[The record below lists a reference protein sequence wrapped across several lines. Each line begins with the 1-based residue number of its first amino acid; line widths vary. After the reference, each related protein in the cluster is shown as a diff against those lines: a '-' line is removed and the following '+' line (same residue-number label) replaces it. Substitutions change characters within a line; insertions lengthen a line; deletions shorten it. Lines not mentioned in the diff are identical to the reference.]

1 MKTPTCRFC
10 KSANVVRAGWRYNR
24 NERKHRFLCKACERR
39 FTVDD
44 GFLSMWYAKQ
54 TVTKAIDLY
63 QEGLSTRKVAAYFS
77 RHERFRPAWT
87 SIWRWVHKFARLVKR
102 FVMKFVPKVS
112 DHWHADEMFTPIRG
126 MPGWDWEVMDS
137 ETKFWLAGRLTE
149 GRERTAEHAEAVLR
163 LARERAGKKP
173 LRLTTD
179 ELPAYEAGGRWVFGW
194 RYCEHWTVDWRRG
207 RGPRN
212 LMERKIQT
220 TRMRFKTIRC
230 FKNLDAGQSWLDGVQ
245 IHYNFIR
252 RHMTLGKT
260 PAEAAGINLKL
271 GRDRWIGLIKMSV
284 KIFVLAYLPSLKQ
297 NRIIACDVTG
307 VTFAVPILTS
317 QL

>member
-1 MKTPTCRFC
+1 MLHNQPKVVGMKTPTCRFC

-24 NERKHRFLCKACERR
+24 NERKHRFLCKACGRR

-173 LRLTTD
+173 LGLTTD

-297 NRIIACDVTG
+297 NQ
-307 VTFAVPILTS
+307 FF
-317 QL
+317 